1 MPAPNSAAAHT
12 VDETAERATR
22 TAQSLEHELPALR
35 RCLMRMARLSVRD
48 RGAAEDLVHD
58 ALVSVVERHS
68 TWRGDCSLQT
78 WATAIF
84 RNKVADWHR
93 ASARRGLL
101 QTEADGA
108 PEDSSDDAP
117 DPGDGAARI
126 PSWQQ
131 PENLVERRQ
140 LAVAMARCAQCLPAR
155 SRRVFEMR
163 DWLGLET
170 DEICHLLGVSAENCR
185 TMLHRARTTLR
196 ACLEQTGYGMP
207 PIGA

>member
-1 MPAPNSAAAHT
+1 MPVPITPTAHT
-12 VDETAERATR
+12 GAKTNERSTR
-22 TAQSLEHELPALR
+22 TARSLEPELPALR
-35 RCLMRMARLSVRD
+35 RRLMRMARLSVRD

-68 TWRGDCSLQT
+68 TWRGDCTLQT

-84 RNKVADWHR
+84 KNKVADWHR

-101 QTEADGA
+101 QTEADLA
-108 PEDSSDDAP
+108 PEDSNDDAP
-117 DPGDGAARI
+117 DAGDGAAQI
-126 PSWQQ
+126 PVWQQ

-140 LAVAMARCAQCLPAR
+140 LADAMARCAQCLPAR

-170 DEICHLLGVSAENCR
+170 DEICDQLGVSAENCR
-185 TMLHRARTTLR
+185 TMLHRARATLR
-196 ACLEQTGYGMP
+196 ACLERTGHGMLS
-207 PIGA
+207 IRT